1 MQEILSIVLFDNPLS
16 EVILKEDYQKAWKK
30 VTLFSPSN
38 PVPFNRQNFQKQK
51 WAGTKDQSLFRLQ
64 NKFRKNLLLVMYY
77 LTKIYVLSDQG
88 FWVILKIK
96 SANLCKPIH
105 GTINYSTSICL
116 FKYRKCGKEGNKLQ
130 KFDYLEKKK
139 NFLDETKTCFVV
151 LEGLS
156 VGKKIKI
163 WWKFMDTSF
172 KH

>member
-96 SANLCKPIH
+96 FANLCKPIH
-105 GTINYSTSICL
+105 GIINYSTSVCP
-116 FKYRKCGKEGNKLQ
+116 FKSGKFRKEVKKLQ
-130 KFDYLEKKK
+130 KFKYLENEKSFLNEIK
-139 NFLDETKTCFVV
+139 NIFHSFWRA
-151 LEGLS
+151 
-156 VGKKIKI
+156 II
-163 WWKFMDTSF
+163 WWKNKNLIKNSGH
-172 KH
+172 KL